1 MNYSIGDFC
10 ASNSNAQ
17 TYHMDAEINL
27 LVNLFGDWFTYNTLA
42 KYNDQLV
49 NLVVGISDVSDID
62 NYIKI
67 HVWQYLIISLT
78 KNMMYWATPYICIP
92 WPRYPA
98 PGGGTRHLKASAPPP
113 EGLPRPQKN
122 WIIG

>member
-1 MNYSIGDFC
+1 MNLNCIAFTSRQANYSIGDFC

-49 NLVVGISDVSDID
+49 NLVVGVSDVSDID

-67 HVWQYLIISLT
+67 HVWIDNNYINQEIKFKNCGHKGSDIIYKLDELVEVET
-78 KNMMYWATPYICIP
+78 A
-92 WPRYPA
+92 
-98 PGGGTRHLKASAPPP
+98 
-113 EGLPRPQKN
+113 
-122 WIIG
+122 IIAYSK

>member
-42 KYNDQLV
+42 KYNNQLV
-49 NLVVGISDVSDID
+49 NLVVGISDISDMD

-67 HVWQYLIISLT
+67 HVWIDNNYIDQEIKFKNCGYKGSDIIYKLDELVE
-78 KNMMYWATPYICIP
+78 I
-92 WPRYPA
+92 
-98 PGGGTRHLKASAPPP
+98 GTAIMSYSK
-113 EGLPRPQKN
+113 
-122 WIIG
+122 

>member
-1 MNYSIGDFC
+1 MNYSIANFC

-27 LVNLFGDWFTYNTLA
+27 LVNLFGDWFTYNTLT

-49 NLVVGISDVSDID
+49 NLVVGISSLKELQQSTSGLSDID

-67 HVWQYLIISLT
+67 HVWINNNYIDQEIKFKNCGSVLIYKLDELVEDGTAIISY
-78 KNMMYWATPYICIP
+78 N
-92 WPRYPA
+92 
-98 PGGGTRHLKASAPPP
+98 LK
-113 EGLPRPQKN
+113 
-122 WIIG
+122 

>member
-49 NLVVGISDVSDID
+49 NLVVGISDVSDMD

-67 HVWQYLIISLT
+67 HVWIDNNYIDQEIKFKNCGHKGSDIIYKLDELVEV
-78 KNMMYWATPYICIP
+78 
-92 WPRYPA
+92 
-98 PGGGTRHLKASAPPP
+98 GTA
-113 EGLPRPQKN
+113 
-122 WIIG
+122 IIAYSK

>member
-67 HVWQYLIISLT
+67 HVWIDNNYIDQEIKFKNCGSVLIYKLDELV
-78 KNMMYWATPYICIP
+78 AD
-92 WPRYPA
+92 
-98 PGGGTRHLKASAPPP
+98 GTAIMSYSK
-113 EGLPRPQKN
+113 
-122 WIIG
+122 